1 MPLQQIDL
9 SQIQQLFKPENV
21 ARVIRDTETHGTQT
35 LDRYYP
41 PSTRDTF
48 DQVLVPIEEITDVTR
63 ATGLS
68 IRGGSGVGIGG
79 ESQQYDYIEPQ
90 PLKPTDGMSAVEY
103 ENARQVGA
111 ESVQELA
118 DRKIARILETHR
130 KTAEGMAATSLTG
143 TLTWPIFDN
152 AGNVIDTFEVD
163 YGSLQTYTV
172 SADFT
177 AGATTLADIYEDLK
191 EMRRVLERAGYAG
204 NRVSV
209 GSNVFGALL
218 DKVNG
223 QSNDTRMTG
232 RLTDEGAIQL
242 GEFTIMDMSGQYY
255 DPDAGSYEDV
265 LGPNELLMDDQN
277 APWTHLYVRIDNFR
291 MQNQF
296 GANALRG
303 MPIGVVAELS
313 GDGDRI
319 QLYSQSKPLAIP
331 PVKAMLRTDVTVT

>member
-9 SQIQQLFKPENV
+9 TQIQQLFKPENV

-41 PSTRDTF
+41 PETRRSW
-48 DQVLVPIEEITDVTR
+48 DQILVPIEEITDVTR

-103 ENARQVGA
+103 ENAAQVGA
-111 ESVQELA
+111 ESVQDLA

-152 AGNVIDTFEVD
+152 AGNVIDTFDVN
-163 YGSLQTYTV
+163 YGSLQSYTV
-172 SADFT
+172 SADWT
-177 AGATTLADIYEDLK
+177 ASATTLATVYDDLK

-204 NRVSV
+204 NRVSI
-209 GSNVFGALL
+209 GSNAFGSIL

-223 QSNDTRMTG
+223 LSNDTRMTA
-232 RLTDEGAIQL
+232 RLRDDGGIQL
-242 GEFTIMDMSGQYY
+242 GEFTLVDMAGQYY
-255 DPDAGSYEDV
+255 DPDADTYQDV
-265 LGPNELLMDDQN
+265 LGGNELLMDDQN
-277 APWTHLYVRIDNFR
+277 APWTHLWVRLDNFK
-291 MQNQF
+291 MNQQF
-296 GANALRG
+296 GRDSMQG
-303 MPIGVVAELS
+303 MPIGVVAEVS
-313 GDGDRI
+313 EDGEQI
-319 QLYSQSKPLAIP
+319 QLFSQSKPLAIP
-331 PVKAMLRTDVTVT
+331 PVNAMLRTDVTSP